1 MTEHVLSGYICNMN
15 RKPGK
20 SLRILFIGLLVT
32 SFGVLAFL
40 LWKKQQERY
49 EFASFA
55 VENETHAV
63 YIADA
68 DRLNKLTSSADELG
82 LPNLPSKLQQA
93 ITAFLSQ
100 HDFKLADAYGPSC
113 YLSYNQENFLIVFNT
128 SAVSG
133 SAITHDLTV
142 AFDSQA
148 ELTAEGFSINGQNF
162 YLEQYAHF
170 LVISTQRVKPISGKQ
185 KIVYGN
191 ADFIVF
197 SAEQKNGVRH
207 ILTQDMHHRLEEDS
221 IPGPGGNPLLHKPWM
236 NFVPAAFSEI
246 HFFGSGDFANDA
258 ITFFNTPDA
267 HELTQWMDQGFIF
280 VKKDSFELI
289 IGIQNAEFDLRRSLE
304 EIAVNEMT
312 DSTSLA
318 YFNIGPYQ
326 VLPYRHNKNWAG
338 VVQHGGAD
346 MEYFTQLNEF
356 NILANSIP
364 AMRWYLGEVQLG
376 NLFMK
381 NTLLAHMYQNT
392 LPARVHTFQLIN
404 HQNGQFDASAAI
416 WRNANICLQVSCES
430 GNTSGKAEG
439 VDLITSF
446 DCEII
451 PTELQLLQANDSL
464 FLLASNQTQLV
475 LYNAAGEKLWRLNLS
490 TPLTGAPQIVDLEND
505 NKDEIVVFQQ
515 DQLDIVSI
523 NGKSMSGL
531 PKKFGGTSKGG
542 IAVNYDNA
550 YNYRFLV
557 SVDNQIK
564 SLDETGTP
572 VVGWMFNTMTA
583 NLKGEISYYVT
594 QGKDMIS
601 FKDISN
607 NQYVINRRG
616 ESRLTKPV
624 NFSLPNEAGFVI
636 GNYDETSF
644 RKLGY
649 RNNYII
655 NYFLLDGHRDSVKLD
670 KEVNALNA
678 SWIFN
683 NNQTLLVIEEFERV
697 VVLDEFGYE
706 KESVLKPVAGQS
718 LARLL
723 IHNDFTW
730 VFADNSQNALYL
742 LDRFGKMIFPV
753 PVNGSAVFEF
763 SEDILYTFTGS
774 KIKIYKTKN
783 HDETN

>member
-1 MTEHVLSGYICNMN
+1 
-15 RKPGK
+15 
-20 SLRILFIGLLVT
+20 
-32 SFGVLAFL
+32 
-40 LWKKQQERY
+40 
-49 EFASFA
+49 
-55 VENETHAV
+55 
-63 YIADA
+63 
-68 DRLNKLTSSADELG
+68 
-82 LPNLPSKLQQA
+82 
-93 ITAFLSQ
+93 
-100 HDFKLADAYGPSC
+100 
-113 YLSYNQENFLIVFNT
+113 
-128 SAVSG
+128 
-133 SAITHDLTV
+133 
-142 AFDSQA
+142 
-148 ELTAEGFSINGQNF
+148 
-162 YLEQYAHF
+162 
-170 LVISTQRVKPISGKQ
+170 
-185 KIVYGN
+185 
-191 ADFIVF
+191 
-197 SAEQKNGVRH
+197 
-207 ILTQDMHHRLEEDS
+207 MHHKLEEDS
-221 IPGPGGNPLLHKPWM
+221 IPGPSGNALLHKSWM
-236 NFVPAAFSEI
+236 SFVPAAFSEI
-246 HFFGSGDFANDA
+246 QYFGSDDFAQDA
-258 ITFFNTPDA
+258 MSFFNAPNVS
-267 HELTQWMDQGFIF
+267 ELTQWMDQGFIF

-289 IGIQNAEFDLRRSLE
+289 IGIQNVEFDLKRSLE
-304 EIAVNEMT
+304 EMAVNEMT
-312 DSTSLA
+312 DSSSLT

-326 VLPYRHNKNWAG
+326 ILPYRNEKNWAG
-338 VVQHGGAD
+338 IVHQGGAD

-381 NTLLAHMYQNT
+381 NTLLAQMYQNS

-404 HQNGQFDASAAI
+404 QKNGEYAASASI
-416 WRNANICLQVSCES
+416 WRNANICLQVTCQS
-430 GNTSGKAEG
+430 GNSSGKADG
-439 VDLITSF
+439 VEMITSF

-451 PTELQLLQANDSL
+451 PTQLQLVHSHDSL
-464 FLLASNQTQLV
+464 FILASNQTQLV
-475 LYNAAGEKLWRLNLS
+475 LFNVAGEKLWRLNLS
-490 TPLTGAPQIVDLEND
+490 TPLTGVPQIVDIEND
-505 NKDEIVVFQQ
+505 KQDEIVLFQQ
-515 DQLDIVSI
+515 DQLDIVSVS
-523 NGKSMSGL
+523 GKSISGL

-572 VVGWMFNTMTA
+572 VVGWMFNTMST
-583 NLKGEISYYVT
+583 NLKGQISYYVT

-624 NFSLPNEAGFVI
+624 NFALPNEAGFVI

-683 NNQTLLVIEEFERV
+683 NNQALLVIEEFERV

-723 IHNDFTW
+723 IYNDFTW

-753 PVNGSAVFEF
+753 PVDGSSVFEF

-783 HDETN
+783 HDEKN